1 MILAMTEDL
10 KILAQDLNS
19 HPDYR
24 VLHRFKPRNQYSE
37 DDAENKRIGIF
48 LDVETTGL
56 DAQVERIIELALLP
70 FEFTSD
76 GRIYRVMEPFDQLE
90 DPQKAISPEISGI
103 TGITDEMVKGQH
115 IDDKAVNE
123 LVKDAAVVIAHNARF
138 DRPFVEQRWEIFES
152 KAWACS
158 LSQVPW
164 AQFGFESAKLE
175 YLAYRLGFFYDGHRA
190 SIDCQ
195 VGLDILSR
203 PLGNS
208 NTPTLKTLL
217 DTAREKSYRLWALGA
232 PFEAKD
238 ELKARGYRWN
248 NGENGKPK
256 AWHKDFSE
264 ADAIKETSDLQQ
276 TIMGP
281 DWEPLVETISAFNR
295 FSQRI

>member
-1 MILAMTEDL
+1 MSDDL
-10 KILAQDLNS
+10 EAIADKLQS

-24 VLHRFKPRNQYSE
+24 VLRRFQPRKRYCEGDPTDS
-37 DDAENKRIGIF
+37 RIGIF

-70 FEFTSD
+70 FKFTSD
-76 GRIYRVMEPFDQLE
+76 GKIYEVMEPFDQLE
-90 DPQKAISPEISGI
+90 DPQKPISPEITSI
-103 TGITDEMVKGQH
+103 TGITDDMVKGQD
-115 IDDKAVNE
+115 IDDQIVTNI
-123 LVKDAAVVIAHNARF
+123 VKDAAVVIAHNARF
-138 DRPFVEQRWEIFES
+138 DRPFVEQRWNIFES

-158 LSQVPW
+158 LSQIPW
-164 AQFGFESAKLE
+164 SDYGFESPKLE

-203 PLGNS
+203 PLGDEK
-208 NTPTLKTLL
+208 TPILKTLL
-217 DTAREKSYRLWALGA
+217 DAARQKTFRLWAIGA

-264 ADAIKETSDLQQ
+264 SEAQSETQNLQQ
-276 TIMGP
+276 TIMGKSWDP
-281 DWEPLVETISAFNR
+281 MIETISAFNR
-295 FSQRI
+295 FSQRA